1 MLILK
6 GVGKVFNEGTPNE
19 KVALKDVSLKL
30 DKGEFITV
38 IGGNG
43 AGKSTLINLVA
54 GTYFPSG
61 GSIFLDGENITF
73 TKEYKRAKFIGH
85 LFQDPLKG
93 TAPSL
98 TIKENLSL
106 AYDRGHGNM
115 FKIGISKK
123 EKDIFKTNLESLGMG
138 LENRMQ
144 TKMGLLSGGQRQAV
158 TLIMATIAKP
168 KLLLLDE
175 HTSAL
180 DPAAAEKVSELT
192 DSIVKKNG
200 ITTLMITHNIES
212 ALTYGTRTV
221 MLNEGSIILDLSGDE
236 RKNMTTLKLLELFK
250 QKMGESFSS
259 DKAIL

>member
-1 MLILK
+1 MLILQHL
-6 GVGKVFNEGTPNE
+6 GKTFNQGTPNE
-19 KVALKDVSLKL
+19 KVAIKDLSLVI

-43 AGKSTLINLVA
+43 AGKSTLLNLVA
-54 GTYFPSG
+54 GTYFPDK
-61 GSIFLDGENITF
+61 GSIFLDKKNITF
-73 TKEYKRAKFIGH
+73 EKEHRRSKNIGH

-98 TIKENLSL
+98 TIEENLSL
-106 AYDRGHGNM
+106 AYGHGLGHI

-123 EKDIFKTNLESLGMG
+123 EKELFKTHLETLGMG

-144 TKMGLLSGGQRQAV
+144 HKVGLLSGGQRQAV
-158 TLIMATIAKP
+158 TLIMATISIP

-180 DPAAAEKVSELT
+180 DPAAAEKISELT
-192 DSIVKKNG
+192 DSIIKKNN

-212 ALTYGTRTV
+212 ALKYGNRTI
-221 MLNEGSIILDLSGDE
+221 MLNDGNIILDIQGE
-236 RKNMTTLKLLELFK
+236 QRGNMTIQKLLDLFK
-250 QKMGESFSS
+250 QKMGENFAS
-259 DKAIL
+259 DKALL

>member
-1 MLILK
+1 MLKLK
-6 GVGKVFNEGTPNE
+6 NVGKVFNQGTPNE
-19 KVALKDVSLKL
+19 KVALKKVDLTL
-30 DKGEFITV
+30 GKGEFITV

-43 AGKSTLINLVA
+43 AGKSTLLNLIA
-54 GTYFPSG
+54 GTYFPDS
-61 GSIFLDGENITF
+61 GSISLDEENITF
-73 TKEYKRAKFIGH
+73 VKEYKRARNIGH

-98 TIKENLSL
+98 TIEENLSL
-106 AYDRGHGNM
+106 AYGHGHGHI
-115 FKIGISKK
+115 FKIGIPKK
-123 EKDIFKTNLESLGMG
+123 EKDLFRDHLETLGMG

-158 TLIMATIAKP
+158 TLIMATISKP

-180 DPAAAEKVSELT
+180 DPAAAEKISKLT
-192 DSIVKKNG
+192 ESIIKKDN

-212 ALTYGTRTV
+212 ALSYGNRTV
-221 MLNEGSIILDLSGDE
+221 MLNEGSVILDLSGE
-236 RKNMTTLKLLELFK
+236 QRKNMTTIKLLELFK
-250 QKMGESFSS
+250 KKMGENFSN